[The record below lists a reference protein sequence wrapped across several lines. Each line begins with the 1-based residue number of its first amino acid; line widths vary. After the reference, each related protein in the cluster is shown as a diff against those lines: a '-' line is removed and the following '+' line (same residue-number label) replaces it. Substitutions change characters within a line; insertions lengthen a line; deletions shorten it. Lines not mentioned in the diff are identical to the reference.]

1 MLKDGMA
8 FGEDM
13 ASETMTVTISD
24 FNGGWFSKKRMLAS
38 VLKDWLVLFSCQ
50 Q

>member
-13 ASETMTVTISD
+13 DRETITVTISD
-24 FNGGWFSKKRMLAS
+24 FEEGWFSKKYVIISIKRLICI
-38 VLKDWLVLFSCQ
+38 V
-50 Q
+50 

>member
-24 FNGGWFSKKRMLAS
+24 FNGGWFSKKKNVSISIKR
-38 VLKDWLVLFSCQ
+38 LVGIV
-50 Q
+50 